1 MPRTQ
6 KYATFHNI
14 YLTTL
19 KVQTVYRYCSKLYI
33 KIAIIETI
41 SSMHSLKFR
50 GDTFQTFE
58 QNNGRRL
65 P

>member
-14 YLTTL
+14 YLTVL
-19 KVQTVYRYCSKLYI
+19 KIQTVYRYCSKLYI
-33 KIAIIETI
+33 KIARIETI

-50 GDTFQTFE
+50 GDTVQTFE
-58 QNNGRRL
+58 KNNGRRL

>member
-14 YLTTL
+14 YLTAL
-19 KVQTVYRYCSKLYI
+19 KVQTVNRYCSKLYI
-33 KIAIIETI
+33 KIARIETI
-41 SSMHSLKFR
+41 SSMHTLKFHS
-50 GDTFQTFE
+50 DTFQTFE
-58 QNNGRRL
+58 QNNERRL